1 MVCEKCT
8 VSMIFPFWNEK
19 EFLMQLSILG
29 PMAWLL
35 KDTARAVGEAEE
47 AENT

>member
-1 MVCEKCT
+1 
-8 VSMIFPFWNEK
+8 
-19 EFLMQLSILG
+19 MQLSILD

-47 AENT
+47 AEIINKISLYFEILEYWQARV